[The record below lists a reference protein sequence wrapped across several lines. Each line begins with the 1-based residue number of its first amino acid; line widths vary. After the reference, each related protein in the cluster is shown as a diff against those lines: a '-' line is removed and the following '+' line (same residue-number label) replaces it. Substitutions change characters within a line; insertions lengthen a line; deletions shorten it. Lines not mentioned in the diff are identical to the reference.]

1 MKKYIAQID
10 ISIIEVVPQ
19 KAQVDILKNFLKKE
33 EEIINYSIEN
43 IESRMNFLSLKNILK
58 NNRKVNGIIFFSLIQ
73 FCYNESNILDI
84 NLLKNILKNHSVI
97 FFRENLRIKNL
108 GELKKVEKNLKIFK
122 HNNLNIINKFK
133 Y

>member
-58 NNRKVNGIIFFSLIQ
+58 DNRKVNGIIFFSLIQ